1 MVSNNG
7 HGRDYLAPRKTS
19 AGGAARFASGPALFT
34 GSMMRLRRQNFF
46 ANYPAK
52 KTPPTKGQKP
62 LSLIQNGIEHTL
74 CRRLRERRDA
84 VRGSV

>member
-1 MVSNNG
+1 M
-7 HGRDYLAPRKTS
+7 ATAEITS
-19 AGGAARFASGPALFT
+19 RPEKLVPGVRQGLRPGPALFT

-46 ANYPAK
+46 GNYPAK